1 MQRLIAKFN
10 YHSDDLYI
18 VSTLKKH
25 INYTVILE
33 KKQMWH
39 LGLALILVMIPMFLH

>member
-18 VSTLKKH
+18 YKPGKGVVMTSTDRTYSIYGDKKDRMNFH
-25 INYTVILE
+25 F
-33 KKQMWH
+33 
-39 LGLALILVMIPMFLH
+39 MII